1 MLSRLFLVV
10 VVLILIVEKLSYSY
24 MLHNR
29 LLYRKIVSHL
39 TRECT
44 IIRMSSSGINIDGS
58 LKKFDKPIPSS
69 LASLAAINNDIVK
82 LSTLSTID
90 LLAVEESGNTALIW
104 CADTGNVDSLN
115 YILSIIEKENPSAV
129 NTRGYLGNTALS
141 RASRGGHVDCVSSLL
156 KSSSINP
163 NIANE
168 KMQYPL
174 HFAAFKKKHDVVKVL
189 LESKKCDTMVL
200 DRKGRTPAEDTSD
213 ESIRSMILES
223 RRLI

>member
-1 MLSRLFLVV
+1 MLSRLLLVV
-10 VVLILIVEKLSYSY
+10 LLILVVEKLSYSY

-29 LLYRKIVSHL
+29 LIYRKIVSHL
-39 TRECT
+39 TSERT
-44 IIRMSSSGINIDGS
+44 IIRMSASGINIDGS
-58 LKKFDKPIPSS
+58 LKKFDKPIPTSM
-69 LASLAAINNDIVK
+69 ASIAAMNNDIVK
-82 LSTLSTID
+82 LSTLSATD

-104 CADTGNVDSLN
+104 CADQGNVDALN
-115 YILSIIEKENPSAV
+115 YILAIIEKENPSAV
-129 NTRGYLGNTALS
+129 NTRGYLGNTAIS
-141 RASRGGHVDCVSSLL
+141 RASRGGHVDCVAALF
-156 KSSSINP
+156 KSSSIDP

-168 KMQYPL
+168 KLQYPL

-213 ESIRSMILES
+213 ESIRSLILES

>member
-29 LLYRKIVSHL
+29 LLLSHL

-129 NTRGYLGNTALS
+129 NTRGYLGNTAIS
-141 RASRGGHVDCVSSLL
+141 RASRGGHVDCVAALL